1 MIDVA
6 ALVLGR
12 LPGGPF
18 SEPVHRALDHLLSR
32 YADPVPLSDLAAL
45 TGRTTFQLIR
55 AFRKEL
61 GVTPHALLVRIRVHH
76 ATAMLARGEP
86 IAGAAADVGFVDQT
100 HFGRHFK
107 RIHRV
112 TPRRYM
118 AALRAAA
125 PPGASVSIH

>member
-1 MIDVA
+1 MLDVA
-6 ALVLGR
+6 TLVRGDRSGAKLSRPVLDALQ
-12 LPGGPF
+12 
-18 SEPVHRALDHLLSR
+18 HLLR
-32 YADPVPLSDLAAL
+32 HYQAPVLLDDLARL

-61 GVTPHALLVRIRVHH
+61 GTTPHALLVRIRVHH
-76 ATAMLARGEP
+76 ATALLERGEP

-107 RIHRV
+107 RIHHV

-118 AALRAAA
+118 AALTRDAALA
-125 PPGASVSIH
+125 IG

>member
-1 MIDVA
+1 MLDMA
-6 ALVLGR
+6 ALISGGNNGAKLSRPVLD
-12 LPGGPF
+12 
-18 SEPVHRALDHLLSR
+18 ALEHLLR
-32 YADPVPLSDLAAL
+32 HYQAPVLLSDLARV

-61 GVTPHALLVRIRVHH
+61 GTTPHALLVRIRVHH
-76 ATAMLARGEP
+76 ATALLEQGEP

-107 RIHRV
+107 RIHQV

-118 AALRAAA
+118 AALARDAALA
-125 PPGASVSIH
+125 LG